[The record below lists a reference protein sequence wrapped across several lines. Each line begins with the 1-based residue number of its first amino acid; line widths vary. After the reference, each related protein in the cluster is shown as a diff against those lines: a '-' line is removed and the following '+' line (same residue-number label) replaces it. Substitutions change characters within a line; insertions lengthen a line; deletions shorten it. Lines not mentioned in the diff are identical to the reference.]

1 MNENAEE
8 EWNRAQD
15 AKEFEF
21 MRDNPPPVLD
31 ACCGSRMMWFD
42 KQDERA
48 LFIDKRRERI
58 EMRPDKSYPSGCVI
72 DVNPD
77 MQLDFTCLP
86 FSNSAFSLVVF
97 DPPHLQREEAKGC
110 LTYKYGVLNGDW
122 RSMLRDG
129 FAECFRVLRPEGVLI
144 FKWAETEVPLRE
156 ILALTDEKPLFGH
169 KSGKQM
175 GTHWVTFIKVPKV
188 GADKTANAKVT
199 GSPDLSASPSGLP
212 GYAVEDK

>member
-1 MNENAEE
+1 MEHMNENAEE

-72 DVNPD
+72 DVAPD

-188 GADKTANAKVT
+188 GAGKTANSDCT
-199 GSPDLSASPSGLP
+199 DPRRLSSGT
-212 GYAVEDK
+212 E

>member
-1 MNENAEE
+1 MEHMNENAEE

-21 MRDNPPPVLD
+21 MRDNLPLVLD

-58 EMRPDKSYPSGCVI
+58 DRGVNKNYPSGQVI
-72 DVNPD
+72 DINPD

-97 DPPHLQREEAKGC
+97 DPPHLQREEAKSF
-110 LTYKYGVLNGDW
+110 LTQQYGVLNGDW
-122 RSMLRDG
+122 RTMLRDG
-129 FAECFRVLRPEGVLI
+129 FAECFRVLRAEGVLI

-175 GTHWVTFIKVPKV
+175 GTHWVTFIKTPKV
-188 GADKTANAKVT
+188 GADKTANK
-199 GSPDLSASPSGLP
+199 D
-212 GYAVEDK
+212 

>member
-1 MNENAEE
+1 MEHMNENAEE
-8 EWNRAQD
+8 EWTRAQD

-48 LFIDKRRERI
+48 LFVDRRRERI
-58 EMRPDKSYPSGCVI
+58 EMKPDKGYPSGCKIVV
-72 DVNPD
+72 DPD
-77 MQLDFTCLP
+77 MQLDFTNLP
-86 FSNSAFSLVVF
+86 FRDNTFALVVF
-97 DPPHLQREEAKGC
+97 DPPHIQREEAKCC

-122 RSMLRDG
+122 RAMLRDG

-175 GTHWVTFIKVPKV
+175 GTHWVTFIKTPKL
-188 GADKTANAKVT
+188 GADKTANA
-199 GSPDLSASPSGLP
+199 
-212 GYAVEDK
+212 